1 MTEWN
6 SESVTDWKICWF
18 SRKPQQWLRPQVV
31 VQRNNNEWG
40 LHSTSVFTVL
50 CFFRCLRLFLLK
62 CVESMQ
68 PLLPVCFPP
77 PNKKSICKLK
87 SSTRCLWKWR
97 ASRRLCRQRTCT
109 ESRFLKSRQSKL
121 FSAATYFQ
129 FWLRVWIISR
139 LGFVKSDVRG
149 LIITSSIESTASC

>member
-40 LHSTSVFTVL
+40 SHSTSVFTVL
-50 CFFRCLRLFLLK
+50 CVFRCLRLFLLK
-62 CVESMQ
+62 CVESML
-68 PLLPVCFPP
+68 PLLPVCFP
-77 PNKKSICKLK
+77 PNKKSICKLN
-87 SSTRCLWKWR
+87 SSTRSLWNWR
-97 ASRRLCRQRTCT
+97 ASRCLCCQRTCT

-129 FWLRVWIISR
+129 FWLRVWIISW
-139 LGFVKSDVRG
+139 LGFIKSDVRG

>member
-18 SRKPQQWLRPQVV
+18 SRKPQQWLRPQAV

-40 LHSTSVFTVL
+40 SHSTSVFTVL
-50 CFFRCLRLFLLK
+50 RVFRCLRLFLLK
-62 CVESMQ
+62 CVESVQ

-77 PNKKSICKLK
+77 KQETHMQIEQLRE
-87 SSTRCLWKWR
+87 RCL
-97 ASRRLCRQRTCT
+97 CCQRTCT

-129 FWLRVWIISR
+129 FWLRVWIISW